1 MIGFIGFV
9 LVSYGILGGGFAP
22 FSIGLILIVIDG

>member
-9 LVSYGILGGGFAP
+9 LFFCGVLGGGFAP
-22 FSIGLILIVIDG
+22 FSIGLILIAIDG